1 MSDKRPHGGA
11 RVGSGRPVSTAPLK
25 KALGT
30 SVDILAKEKLKSL
43 SDASGHS
50 QAKILEHLLASCD
63 LLPDELVKIRK

>member
-11 RVGSGRPVSTAPLK
+11 RVGSGRPVSTVPLK
-25 KALGT
+25 KPLGT

-43 SDASGHS
+43 ADASGHS

-63 LLPDELVKIRK
+63 SLPDELVKIRK